1 MKHTFLCVVLFLLSS
16 CFFAACGDKKT
27 QGEAADGDS
36 LAQKTAVNAPYEE
49 PELKNTFT
57 AKLAGKNCEITVVR
71 KADKSLP
78 VVTDELGKQF
88 CDNRVNVTIL
98 ADGELFFEKSYTK
111 EAFADF
117 LSDAEKQGTVLLGMA
132 FDSEK
137 SDASALRLGAQ
148 IGQVGIEEGPAFSVE
163 IPLNG
168 SASSIV
174 RDQEQDTTG
183 NAAYEE

>member
-1 MKHTFLCVVLFLLSS
+1 
-16 CFFAACGDKKT
+16 
-27 QGEAADGDS
+27 
-36 LAQKTAVNAPYEE
+36 
-49 PELKNTFT
+49 
-57 AKLAGKNCEITVVR
+57 
-71 KADKSLP
+71 
-78 VVTDELGKQF
+78 
-88 CDNRVNVTIL
+88 
-98 ADGELFFEKSYTK
+98 
-111 EAFADF
+111 
-117 LSDAEKQGTVLLGMA
+117 MA

-168 SASSIV
+168 GASSIV